1 MSRNSLS
8 RKTIEE
14 IADLSRLAP
23 PSEKFIQQLIE
34 IIKTFEQLQSIDT
47 EKIDLQKLNS
57 IDIKKLRTDKAV
69 RFHIRL
75 KNFVP
80 KIHKNFI
87 TF

>member
-14 IADLSRLAP
+14 IAELAQIAP

-34 IIKTFEQLQSIDT
+34 IIKAFEQLQSIDT
-47 EKIDLQKLNS
+47 KKIGLLKLNS
-57 IDIKKLRTDKAV
+57 INIKKLRTDKAV

-75 KNFVP
+75 KKFVP

-87 TF
+87 LF